1 MDEGMG
7 WMAAWRGD
15 VGGVVRMT
23 GDGGEMAAGGAGDG
37 DRSEGGAGA
46 GKGAGATEVVE
57 GAGGGGSGVEG
68 GEGFTCG
75 TGGAG
80 LLGAG
85 WREVLCGELVEVS
98 LVLRLRACSTTGA
111 VSLHT
116 GKSPG
121 LRLRLARVAM
131 SADSTNLRLCSML
144 EVYIMVGSSRLKA

>member
-1 MDEGMG
+1 
-7 WMAAWRGD
+7 MAAWRGD
-15 VGGVVRMT
+15 VGGVARMT

-85 WREVLCGELVEVS
+85 WREALGGELVEVS

-131 SADSTNLRLCSML
+131 SEDSTKLRLCSML
-144 EVYIMVGSSRLKA
+144 EA